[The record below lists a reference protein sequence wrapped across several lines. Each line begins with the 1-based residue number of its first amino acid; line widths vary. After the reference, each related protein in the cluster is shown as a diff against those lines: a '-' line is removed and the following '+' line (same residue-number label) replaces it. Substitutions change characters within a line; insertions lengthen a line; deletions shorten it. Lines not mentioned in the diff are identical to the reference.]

1 METKAEKLKRFAK
14 KVFLNEYSIVFMILF
29 GIGVGTF
36 LYALLTNH
44 FMLPINGDYVLQT
57 YSFYA
62 NGYHQMWDF
71 FKTGEFPLFDYSNF
85 LGANY
90 IGSAS
95 FYYLFSPLFYL
106 LLIWPKHGFI
116 KAFSFI

>member
-57 YSFYA
+57 YFMRMGIIKCGTFLKRESF
-62 NGYHQMWDF
+62 
-71 FKTGEFPLFDYSNF
+71 L
-85 LGANY
+85 
-90 IGSAS
+90 
-95 FYYLFSPLFYL
+95 YLIT
-106 LLIWPKHGFI
+106 LIF
-116 KAFSFI
+116 